1 MFGFLKKKIAGFS
14 EKLKGRAEEKA
25 IAPPSKE
32 PLPVEEPKPVE
43 APKKVEPIQ
52 EAPVETISQT
62 KPEPVIEQTKEET
75 VPKSIAEI
83 PVKEPAKILKE
94 KVEEVKEEEKDLE
107 KFEIEDAAKEEDKDI
122 AALAELKKELGE
134 EEEEKELPK
143 VKDEPKEEVVKEK
156 EAPVEKKKVVTEIK
170 EKIDGFEEELEEREE
185 LKEDFIGTEQT
196 GLEDI
201 AEDVESEEV
210 EEKSRDIKLKTLEE
224 EKRELKAKVGIGG
237 KLKGRLFGGVEI
249 KESEVTDLLWELE
262 LSLLES
268 DVEQDAAHE
277 LVTKIKERIVGQK
290 VPVRNLDAFLSKQ
303 IKEILEEMM
312 STKQIDLIE
321 EIKKKNS
328 PYVILMLGPNGA
340 GKTTHIAK
348 LSKHFMDKGL
358 KVIWAAGDTFRAAA
372 IDQMEVHAERLG
384 VRVVKHQY
392 GADPAAVGFD
402 AVKAAKAN
410 GIDVVLIDTAGR
422 QETNK
427 NLMEELKKINK
438 VVQPDMKIYVGEAYA
453 GQSLLEQAQEFDEA
467 VGIDGFILSKIDTDA
482 KGGTT
487 ISLLYKMDKPILYV
501 GTGQEYDDL
510 EVFTPEFVLN
520 RIL

>member
-25 IAPPSKE
+25 IATPSKE

-52 EAPVETISQT
+52 EAPVETISQI

-75 VPKSIAEI
+75 VPESIAKI
-83 PVKEPAKILKE
+83 PVKEPAEILEE
-94 KVEEVKEEEKDLE
+94 KVEEVEEEEKDFE
-107 KFEIEDAAKEEDKDI
+107 KFETEDAAKEDKDI
-122 AALAELKKELGE
+122 AALAELKKEMGE
-134 EEEEKELPK
+134 DLEEEKEIPE
-143 VKDEPKEEVVKEK
+143 VKEELKEEVAEEK
-156 EAPVEKKKVVTEIK
+156 EAPVKKKKAVTEVK
-170 EKIDGFEEELEEREE
+170 EKIDDFEEELEEREE

-201 AEDVESEEV
+201 AEEV
-210 EEKSRDIKLKTLEE
+210 EDETPSEKSRDIKLKTLEE
-224 EKRELKAKVGIGG
+224 EKRELKAKVGMGG

-303 IKEILEEMM
+303 IKEILKEMM
-312 STKQIDLIE
+312 NTKQIDLIE

-402 AVKAAKAN
+402 AVKAAEAN